1 MRREESRSLKNGNVR
16 LEGIGRQREDA
27 RERNKGGWG
36 KKWNGERRMKNGEE
50 QGEKPVADGEEGGVE
65 RGRGEEGQDERA

>member
-1 MRREESRSLKNGNVR
+1 
-16 LEGIGRQREDA
+16 
-27 RERNKGGWG
+27 
-36 KKWNGERRMKNGEE
+36 MKNGEE